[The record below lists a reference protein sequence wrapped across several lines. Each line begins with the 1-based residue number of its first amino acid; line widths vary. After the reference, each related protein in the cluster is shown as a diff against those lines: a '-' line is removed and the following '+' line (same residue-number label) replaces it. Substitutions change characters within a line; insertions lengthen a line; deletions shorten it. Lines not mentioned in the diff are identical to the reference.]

1 MASKLRVDSIL
12 PVDGAPT
19 GGGGGIIQ
27 VVSTTVTAATFTHN
41 SETPTLI
48 TGMVATIT
56 PKFSTSKVLVSINVN
71 TSVTSASYTS
81 MLLLYRDGSVIT
93 GARGDA
99 GGAAQIRCFKSL
111 RHSGSN
117 VTQETSGMYL
127 DSPST
132 TSATT
137 YQVYVAQEGGS
148 TMHLNRFGS
157 DSNHA
162 YHPRATSGIIL
173 MEVSA

>member
-1 MASKLRVDSIL
+1 MSELRTNRIVPRDGIKSGAS
-12 PVDGAPT
+12 
-19 GGGGGIIQ
+19 GGIIQ

-56 PKFSTSKVLVSINVN
+56 PTRSDSKVLVSINVN
-71 TSVTSASYTS
+71 TSVTAANYTT
-81 MLLLYRDGSVIT
+81 MFLLYRDGSVIS

-99 GGAAQIRCFKSL
+99 AQSQTRCFKSV
-111 RHSGSN
+111 RHSNSN

-148 TMHLNRFGS
+148 TMYLNKFGS
-157 DSNHA
+157 DGNYA
-162 YHPRATSGIIL
+162 YHPRATSGITL
-173 MEVSA
+173 MEVSG

>member
-1 MASKLRVDSIL
+1 MSELRTNRIVPRDGIKSGAS
-12 PVDGAPT
+12 
-19 GGGGGIIQ
+19 GGIIQ

-41 SETPTLI
+41 SETPALI

-56 PKFSTSKVLVSINVN
+56 PTRSDSKVLVSINVN
-71 TSVTSASYTS
+71 TSVTAANYTT
-81 MLLLYRDGSVIT
+81 MFLLYRDGSVIS

-99 GGAAQIRCFKSL
+99 GDGVQTRCFKSV
-111 RHSGSN
+111 RHYNSN
-117 VTQETSGMYL
+117 ATQETSGMYL

-148 TMHLNRFGS
+148 TMYLNKFGS
-157 DSNHA
+157 DGNYA
-162 YHPRATSGIIL
+162 YHPRATSGITL
-173 MEVSA
+173 MEVSG

>member
-1 MASKLRVDSIL
+1 MSELRTNRIVPRDGIKSGAS
-12 PVDGAPT
+12 
-19 GGGGGIIQ
+19 GGIIQ

-41 SETPTLI
+41 SETPILI

-56 PKFSTSKVLVSINVN
+56 PTRSDSKVLVSINVN
-71 TSVTSASYTS
+71 TSVTAANYTT
-81 MLLLYRDGSVIT
+81 MFLLYRDGSVIS

-99 GGAAQIRCFKSL
+99 AQNQTRCFKSL
-111 RHSGSN
+111 RHSNSN

-127 DSPST
+127 DSPGT

-148 TMHLNRFGS
+148 TMYLNKFGS
-157 DSNHA
+157 DGSYA
-162 YHPRATSGIIL
+162 YHPRATSGITL
-173 MEVSA
+173 MEVSG

>member
-1 MASKLRVDSIL
+1 MSELRTNRIVPRDGIKSGAS
-12 PVDGAPT
+12 
-19 GGGGGIIQ
+19 GGIIQ

-41 SETPTLI
+41 SETPALI

-56 PKFSTSKVLVSINVN
+56 PTRSDSKVLVSINVN
-71 TSVTSASYTS
+71 TSVTAANYTT
-81 MLLLYRDGSVIT
+81 MFLLYRDGSVIS

-99 GGAAQIRCFKSL
+99 GDGVQTRCFKSV
-111 RHSGSN
+111 RHYNSN
-117 VTQETSGMYL
+117 ATQETSGMYL

-148 TMHLNRFGS
+148 TMYLNKFGS
-157 DSNHA
+157 DCNYA
-162 YHPRATSGIIL
+162 YHPRATSGITL
-173 MEVSA
+173 MEVSG

>member
-1 MASKLRVDSIL
+1 MSELRTNRIVPRDGL
-12 PVDGAPT
+12 PSGSS
-19 GGGGGIIQ
+19 GGIIQ
-27 VVSTTVTAATFTHN
+27 IKQTVVTAATFTHN

-56 PKFSTSKVLVSINVN
+56 PTRSDSKVLVSINVN
-71 TSVTSASYTS
+71 TSVTAANYTT
-81 MLLLYRDGSVIT
+81 MFLLYRDGSVIS

-99 GGAAQIRCFKSL
+99 AQSQTRCFKSV
-111 RHSGSN
+111 RHSNSN

-127 DSPST
+127 DSPGT

-148 TMHLNRFGS
+148 TMYLNKFGS
-157 DSNHA
+157 DGNYA
-162 YHPRATSGIIL
+162 YHPRATSGITL
-173 MEVSA
+173 MEVSG

>member
-1 MASKLRVDSIL
+1 MSELRTNRIVPRDGIKSGAS
-12 PVDGAPT
+12 
-19 GGGGGIIQ
+19 GGIIQ

-41 SETPTLI
+41 SETPVLI

-56 PKFSTSKVLVSINVN
+56 PTRSDSKVLVSINVN
-71 TSVTSASYTS
+71 TSVTAANYTT
-81 MLLLYRDGSVIT
+81 MFLLYRDGSVIS

-99 GGAAQIRCFKSL
+99 GSGVQTRCFKSV

-148 TMHLNRFGS
+148 TMYLNRFGGDGS
-157 DSNHA
+157 YA
-162 YHPRATSGIIL
+162 YHPRATSGITL
-173 MEVSA
+173 MEVSG

>member
-1 MASKLRVDSIL
+1 MSSQLRVDKIL

-71 TSVTSASYTS
+71 TSVTSANYTT

>member
-1 MASKLRVDSIL
+1 MSELRTNRIVPRDGIKSGAS
-12 PVDGAPT
+12 
-19 GGGGGIIQ
+19 GGIIQ

-41 SETPTLI
+41 SETPALI

-56 PKFSTSKVLVSINVN
+56 PTRSDSKVLVSINVN
-71 TSVTSASYTS
+71 TSVTAANYTT
-81 MLLLYRDGSVIT
+81 MFLLYRDGSVIS

-99 GGAAQIRCFKSL
+99 GDGVQTRCFKSV
-111 RHSGSN
+111 RHYNSN
-117 VTQETSGMYL
+117 ATQETSGMYL

-148 TMHLNRFGS
+148 TMYLNKFGS
-157 DSNHA
+157 DGNYA
-162 YHPRATSGIIL
+162 YHPRLTSSITL
-173 MEVSA
+173 MEVTG

>member
-1 MASKLRVDSIL
+1 MSELRTNRIVPRDGIKSGAS
-12 PVDGAPT
+12 
-19 GGGGGIIQ
+19 GGIIQ

-41 SETPTLI
+41 SETPVLI

-56 PKFSTSKVLVSINVN
+56 PTRSDSKVLVSINVN
-71 TSVTSASYTS
+71 TSVSAANYTT
-81 MLLLYRDGSVIT
+81 MFLLYRDGSVIS

-99 GGAAQIRCFKSL
+99 GDGVQTRCFKSV
-111 RHSGSN
+111 RHSNSN

-127 DSPST
+127 DSPGT

-148 TMHLNRFGS
+148 TMYLNKFGS
-157 DSNHA
+157 DGNYA
-162 YHPRATSGIIL
+162 YHPRATSGITL
-173 MEVSA
+173 MEVSG

>member
-1 MASKLRVDSIL
+1 MSELRTNRIVPRDGIKSGAS
-12 PVDGAPT
+12 
-19 GGGGGIIQ
+19 GGIIQ

-48 TGMVATIT
+48 TGMVAAIT
-56 PKFSTSKVLVSINVN
+56 PTRSDSKVLVSINVN
-71 TSVTSASYTS
+71 TAVSAANYTT

-127 DSPST
+127 DSPGT
-132 TSATT
+132 TSATN

-148 TMHLNRFGS
+148 TMYLNRFGS
-157 DSNHA
+157 DANHA
-162 YHPRATSGIIL
+162 YHPRATSGITL
-173 MEVSA
+173 MEISG

>member
-71 TSVTSASYTS
+71 TSVSAANYTT

-157 DSNHA
+157 DANHA
-162 YHPRATSGIIL
+162 YHPRATSGITL
-173 MEVSA
+173 MEISG

>member
-1 MASKLRVDSIL
+1 MSELSTNRIVPRDGIKSGAS
-12 PVDGAPT
+12 
-19 GGGGGIIQ
+19 GGIIQ

-41 SETPTLI
+41 SETPALI

-56 PKFSTSKVLVSINVN
+56 PTRSDSKVLVSINVN
-71 TSVTSASYTS
+71 TSVTAANYTT
-81 MLLLYRDGSVIT
+81 MFLLYRDGSVIS

-99 GGAAQIRCFKSL
+99 GDGVQTRCFKSV
-111 RHSGSN
+111 RHYNSN
-117 VTQETSGMYL
+117 ATQETSGMYL

-148 TMHLNRFGS
+148 TMYLNKFGS
-157 DSNHA
+157 DGNYA
-162 YHPRATSGIIL
+162 YHPRATSGITL
-173 MEVSA
+173 MEVSG

>member
-1 MASKLRVDSIL
+1 MSELRTNRIVPRDGIKSGAS
-12 PVDGAPT
+12 
-19 GGGGGIIQ
+19 GGIIQ

-41 SETPTLI
+41 SETPVLI

-56 PKFSTSKVLVSINVN
+56 PTRSDSKVLVSINVN
-71 TSVTSASYTS
+71 TSVTAANYTT
-81 MLLLYRDGSVIT
+81 MFLLYRDGSVIT

-99 GGAAQIRCFKSL
+99 AQSQIRCFKSL
-111 RHSGSN
+111 RHSNSN

-127 DSPST
+127 DSPGT

-148 TMHLNRFGS
+148 TMYLNKFGS
-157 DSNHA
+157 DGNYA
-162 YHPRATSGIIL
+162 YHPRATSGITL
-173 MEVSA
+173 MEVSG